1 MSFLWVIVYPQ
12 HSPFIGI
19 CKEKVL
25 LSLLTQLVRAGCDK
39 NKVSFSYGASE
50 LVLQNGTLTDKQ
62 PQIWDLRHARV
73 CVERSL
79 NSVLW
84 LPAKADSSTQH
95 FPSVVCR
102 TLVLGNVNSC

>member
-25 LSLLTQLVRAGCDK
+25 LSFLTWLVRAGCDK
-39 NKVSFSYGASE
+39 KKVSFSYGASE
-50 LVLQNGTLTDKQ
+50 LVLQNGTPTDKQ

-79 NSVLW
+79 NRSVMVTCKSRQFNT
-84 LPAKADSSTQH
+84 A
-95 FPSVVCR
+95 FPKCG
-102 TLVLGNVNSC
+102 L